1 MGMFDYVRVDPVLAA
16 KVGLPADVAW
26 QTKDDFPRGGDNMA
40 QLTVGGDG
48 VLLYQRWRPDGD
60 VEVCAGTGTMEIHAY
75 HNDVRLDYEL
85 EFVGGVLARV
95 VELRH
100 GANWHAEPRETW
112 CTTAFAS
119 VPVTEALATYTNE
132 LVAERAARTAA
143 MEALTAILLKSG
155 VPVDETPAGMS
166 VDEAW
171 QAYALKVVHR
181 LMAVEAEF
189 ASAKVALKAISTAVL
204 TGDDRK
210 VHTVLLNWV

>member
-1 MGMFDYVRVDPVLAA
+1 MGMFDYVRVDPVLAE

-40 QLTVGGDG
+40 HLTVGGGGD
-48 VLLYQRWRPDGD
+48 LLYQRWPDSD
-60 VEVCAGTGTMEIHAY
+60 VEVCPGTGTMEIHAY

-95 VELRH
+95 VELRR
-100 GANWHAEPRETW
+100 GDTWHAEPRETW

-119 VPVTEALATYTNE
+119 VPVTEALAAYTNE

-181 LMAVEAEF
+181 LMGAEVLVER
-189 ASAKVALKAISTAVL
+189 AKEALKAISTAML
-204 TGDDRK
+204 TGDYRR
-210 VHTVLLNWV
+210 VHAVLMNWV